1 MHSGTMSA
9 WYAKVD
15 FNPEMM
21 FTLGMGN
28 LVGRETQSKM
38 NQAHPNN
45 MLGLGMTQKNY
56 LLVEM
61 NFTENGG
68 KSGTAMKVVSIEKTN
83 FDKSTEGYF
92 IKNYAGMSLK
102 EMMEKES
109 AER

>member
-1 MHSGTMSA
+1 
-9 WYAKVD
+9 
-15 FNPEMM
+15 
-21 FTLGMGN
+21 
-28 LVGRETQSKM
+28 
-38 NQAHPNN
+38 
-45 MLGLGMTQKNY
+45 
-56 LLVEM
+56 M